1 MNYSLRS
8 AARASRASVLTQR
21 AGPCRSYKSYIT
33 VKTPVLLPSLLTVRA
48 LGSISVKP
56 GSSQNLMSLILLSGD
71 ILVGRS
77 LSISR
82 DTLSASG
89 VVGPQ
94 SAVSALSEV
103 GLKIEAVEAEIVKT
117 EAKIDLIDGQ
127 IRDFNANQSQGDP
140 NYLQYLLAW
149 LTFLQGEKQSLR
161 NKKQSL
167 RNEKQSLLESLLDEK
182 KHLNEKEIN
191 LLKGRAGM

>member
-1 MNYSLRS
+1 M
-8 AARASRASVLTQR
+8 
-21 AGPCRSYKSYIT
+21 
-33 VKTPVLLPSLLTVRA
+33 
-48 LGSISVKP
+48 
-56 GSSQNLMSLILLSGD
+56 
-71 ILVGRS
+71 
-77 LSISR
+77 
-82 DTLSASG
+82 
-89 VVGPQ
+89 
-94 SAVSALSEV
+94 
-103 GLKIEAVEAEIVKT
+103 KT

-167 RNEKQSLLESLLDEK
+167 LDKEKY
-182 KHLNEKEIN
+182 LNEKEII

>member
-1 MNYSLRS
+1 
-8 AARASRASVLTQR
+8 
-21 AGPCRSYKSYIT
+21 
-33 VKTPVLLPSLLTVRA
+33 
-48 LGSISVKP
+48 
-56 GSSQNLMSLILLSGD
+56 MSLILLSGD

-140 NYLQYLLAW
+140 NYLQYLR
-149 LTFLQGEKQSLR
+149 GEKQSLR
-161 NKKQSL
+161 NEEQSL
-167 RNEKQSLLESLLDEK
+167 RNEEQSLLDEK
-182 KHLNEKEIN
+182 KYLNEKEII